1 MSKLYKK
8 MDKDKLTG
16 GIITVSLL
24 GFFGS
29 VMFGGAFLPKE
40 PQELRKLEEAR
51 RVYKLAC

>member
-1 MSKLYKK
+1 